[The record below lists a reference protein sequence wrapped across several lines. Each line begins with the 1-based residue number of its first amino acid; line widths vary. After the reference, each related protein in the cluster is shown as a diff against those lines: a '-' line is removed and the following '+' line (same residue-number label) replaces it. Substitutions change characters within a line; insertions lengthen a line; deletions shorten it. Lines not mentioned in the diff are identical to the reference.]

1 MVSKFEDYCWADIM
15 DEETLQIYRAYERP
29 LRIGVRPA
37 VLMIDVYQAS
47 YDGGQQ
53 RVVDVIEDYPSS

>member
-1 MVSKFEDYCWADIM
+1 MVSKFEDYCWSDIM

-29 LRIGVRPA
+29 LRIGIRPA

-47 YDGGQQ
+47 
-53 RVVDVIEDYPSS
+53 